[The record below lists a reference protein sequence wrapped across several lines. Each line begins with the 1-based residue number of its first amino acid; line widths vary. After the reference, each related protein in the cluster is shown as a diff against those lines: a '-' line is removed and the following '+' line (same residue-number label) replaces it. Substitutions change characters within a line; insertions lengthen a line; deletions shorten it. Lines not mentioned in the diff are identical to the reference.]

1 MELFQTVLLVGI
13 LVLVVWGQMRSS
25 EPKASKRQLW
35 VLDTSGII
43 DGRILSLTDSSFA
56 PDTLVIAQFIV
67 AELQQ
72 LADGRDSQKRE
83 RARYGLDVVKQL
95 QDSPYTSVIIDKTD
109 FSDIKEVDDKLVALA
124 KRLGARL
131 YTTDYNLN
139 KVAVIERVQVVN
151 VNELAQNLR
160 ASALPGETLSL
171 KIVQKGQSRGQG
183 VGYLEDG
190 TMVVVDGGSKL
201 IGKSA
206 AVEISRT
213 HQTLAGKM
221 MFATVKK
228 S

>member
-1 MELFQTVLLVGI
+1 MELFQSVLLVGI
-13 LVLVVWGQMRSS
+13 LVLVAMGQMRSS
-25 EPKASKRQLW
+25 EPKPSKRQMW

-56 PDTLVIAQFIV
+56 PDTLVIPQFIV

-95 QDSPYTSVIIDKTD
+95 QDSPYTTVVIDKTTFD
-109 FSDIKEVDDKLVALA
+109 DIKEVDDKLVALA
-124 KRLGARL
+124 KKRGARL

-139 KVAVIERVQVVN
+139 KVAVIERVQVIN

-160 ASALPGETLSL
+160 PTALPGETLTV
-171 KIVQKGQSRGQG
+171 KITQKGQGKGQG
-183 VGYLEDG
+183 VGYLDDG
-190 TMVVVDGGSKL
+190 TMIVVDNAAKL
-201 IGKSA
+201 VGKKA
-206 AVEISRT
+206 TVEVSRM
-213 HQTLAGKM
+213 HQTAAGKM

-228 S
+228 